1 MATLTQFTCFKTD
14 IGLKKHDLNGDTIK
28 AALTNTAPN
37 AAHTTFDPVTAN
49 APSRYQRSAG

>member
-37 AAHTTFDPVTAN
+37 AAHKLLT
-49 APSRYQRSAG
+49 R